1 MPDRLYNKGNLGG
14 TFMSRRALPSLLAVF
29 AAVSLA
35 QDRGTITG
43 TVTDAAG
50 ASVPGATLKAT
61 NPATGLTQ
69 TTSSSADGT
78 FSIPYLPPGGY
89 VVTGE
94 KAGFRTAEVTGIVV
108 NVSTTVKVDLKLE
121 VGQITERVEV
131 TAAAPPVVSERS
143 DLGAVVTTKIASL
156 GNDRRSC
163 GRDFHS
169 FCYLTYLE

>member
-1 MPDRLYNKGNLGG
+1 
-14 TFMSRRALPSLLAVF
+14 MSRRALPSLLAVF
-29 AAVSLA
+29 AAASLA

-50 ASVPGATLKAT
+50 ASVPGAAIKAT

-143 DLGAVVTTKIASL
+143 ALIVATLST
-156 GNDRRSC
+156 RS
-163 GRDFHS
+163 DMI
-169 FCYLTYLE
+169 